1 MFQNLLK
8 LVKSVHETSIRLG
21 AINCMRLLIKMKL
34 ALSTTNT
41 QEVMKLLLRYIAV
54 KFLIL
59 GFVITS
65 FFSGKNRRT
74 QIMLC

>member
-8 LVKSVHETSIRLG
+8 VCKTLHDIPIRLG

-34 ALSTTNT
+34 AISTTNT

-54 KFLIL
+54 SLLLIL
-59 GFVITS
+59 NT
-65 FFSGKNRRT
+65 
-74 QIMLC
+74 MLTALYRKKLKS